1 MKEVKTGVYFYNDES
16 YNFNFCT
23 DLSAYDKMVF
33 VNSVVDT
40 LVDDN
45 SYNSIVKDLI
55 FDFTIVRM
63 FTDINTSFINQKDD
77 DGVVINPIII
87 IEQFLENSN
96 IVDVVKANVSSMVFD
111 ELSDAIDKSI
121 QYRTGIHSSP
131 ISDAIASLI
140 STFEKKINEVNLD
153 ELADMA
159 QKISGI
165 IGEFTPDS
173 IVNAYMNSDV
183 HKNNLAEI
191 EEAKNK

>member
-16 YNFNFCT
+16 YNFNFRT

-111 ELSDAIDKSI
+111 ELSAAIDKSI

-140 STFEKKINEVNLD
+140 STFEKKVNEVNLD
-153 ELADMA
+153 GIMDIA
-159 QKISGI
+159 QKFSSMT
-165 IGEFTPDS
+165 GELTPDS
-173 IVNAYMNSDV
+173 IISAYLNSDI

>member
-1 MKEVKTGVYFYNDES
+1 MKEVKTGVYFYNEES

-23 DLSAYDKMVF
+23 GLSAYDKMVF

-40 LVDDN
+40 LIDDN
-45 SYNSIVKDLI
+45 NYNSIVKDLI
-55 FDFTIVRM
+55 FDFTIVRL

-77 DGVVINPIII
+77 DGNIVNPIII